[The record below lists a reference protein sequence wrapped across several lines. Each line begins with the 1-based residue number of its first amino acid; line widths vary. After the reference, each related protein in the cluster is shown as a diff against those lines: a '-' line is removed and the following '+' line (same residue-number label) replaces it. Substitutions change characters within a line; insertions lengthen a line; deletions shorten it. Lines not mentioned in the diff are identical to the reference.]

1 MWRLQD
7 KTPRGPD
14 PSKSSSFLAFPLLN
28 HQPRMEQEITR
39 RIIDFAMEIICL
51 LSGEEYTVVR
61 KTPGGP
67 RHHTKPPPISLIP
80 ERKERILELTTK
92 ITELLTGETSEDP
105 GGHQDIMMEDQPLPL
120 FPDGLR
126 VRNPPERCPAPL
138 YSQDCPEENVPENPR
153 GEDLINIK
161 VEVIDEEEETEFMT
175 EQQYGLRVRNPPER
189 CPGPPYSQDCPESQ
203 QGGDLTIIKVE
214 YEEKQMIDDQPCLS
228 HVKEETPGDDT
239 AENPTKNMLSLNYK
253 TEDEDIVQNSLEEN
267 LLNLNMHQGPHSADV
282 SHSSPTPEGPLPD
295 QSQIVANSTGQDRIK
310 GFQCGECGKQFAKSS
325 SLSTHQKSH
334 MGEKPFF
341 CQECE
346 KYFTNK
352 YSFIKHQRIHTGE
365 KLYSCSGCG
374 KRFTRKSHLITHE
387 RIHTGEK
394 PFSCLLCGKCFSDKS
409 TLTTHERIHRGE
421 KPYSCS
427 HCEKCFTS
435 KSSLLAHE
443 RIHTGEK
450 PYSCSECGKCFTDK
464 STLTTHERIHTG
476 EKPYSCSQCQKCFT
490 DKSSRITHE
499 RIHTGERPYSCS
511 LCGKGFT
518 NKSSLVTHERSHTG
532 EKPYS
537 CAECGKCFTNKS
549 CLVRHERI
557 HTGEKP
563 YSCSECGKCFTNRSH
578 LVTHERC
585 HTGVKL

>member
-1 MWRLQD
+1 MWRLRE
-7 KTPRGPD
+7 KTPAGPD
-14 PSKSSSFLAFPLLN
+14 PSRSSSSLTFPLLN
-28 HQPRMEQEITR
+28 HQPRMEKEITR
-39 RIIDFAMEIICL
+39 RIIDLALEIISL

-61 KTPGGP
+61 KTAGGP
-67 RHHTKPPPISLIP
+67 SPDTKPPPISWIP
-80 ERKERILELTTK
+80 DRKQKILHLTTK
-92 ITELLTGETSEDP
+92 ITDLLTGEVSEDY
-105 GGHQDIMMEDQPLPL
+105 GGHQDVVMEDQRLAM
-120 FPDGLR
+120 FPDGR
-126 VRNPPERCPAPL
+126 SVRNSPERCLSPL
-138 YSQDCPEENVPENPR
+138 YSQDCPEENNQ
-153 GEDLINIK
+153 GEDLVSIK
-161 VEVIDEEEETEFMT
+161 VEVIDEDVGTDFMSD
-175 EQQYGLRVRNPPER
+175 QQYGLRVRNPPER
-189 CPGPPYSQDCPESQ
+189 CPAPPYSQDCPETH

-214 YEEKQMIDDQPCLS
+214 DEEQQIKDDQPCVS
-228 HVKEETPGDDT
+228 DVKEEESPGHDT
-239 AENPTKNMLSLNYK
+239 AENPSKNMLSLSYK
-253 TEDEDIVQNSLEEN
+253 MEEDIVQNSSEEN
-267 LLNLNMHQGPHSADV
+267 LLKRNMHPGSHSADV
-282 SHSSPTPEGPLPD
+282 SHDVPTLQGPFPD
-295 QSQIVANSTGQDRIK
+295 QSQIVTTSAGQDRVK

-341 CQECE
+341 CKECE

-409 TLTTHERIHRGE
+409 TLKTHERIHRGE

-427 HCEKCFTS
+427 RCEKCFTS

-476 EKPYSCSQCQKCFT
+476 EKPYSCSQCPKCFT

-499 RIHTGERPYSCS
+499 RIHTGERPHSCS

-518 NKSSLVTHERSHTG
+518 NKSSLVTHQRSHTG

-537 CAECGKCFTNKS
+537 CSECGKCFTNKS

-563 YSCSECGKCFTNRSH
+563 YSCLVCGKCFTNRSH
-578 LVTHERC
+578 LVTHESR